1 MKKLFFL
8 LVFTISVATVFAQS
22 QTELNMESSNSYKKV
37 DDQLG
42 VVYQVILKK
51 YAKNVK
57 FINALRASERLWIQF
72 RDAEVKMMYPSDNPR
87 MTYGSMYSMLYYG
100 RLEELTKVRIK
111 QLQIWAYPKEKD
123 MQGSIG
129 DFDGEY

>member
-42 VVYQVILKK
+42 VVYQLILKK

-100 RLEELTKVRIK
+100 RLEELTKARIK
-111 QLQIWAYPKEKD
+111 QLQIWANPKPED

-129 DFDGEY
+129 DYEGEY